1 MNRKLICGTAV
12 LSLIILSAFM
22 SPFFSTDA
30 LTVNIAERLLPP
42 SSLHLFGTD
51 SLGRDLF
58 SRVIAGSRI
67 SLSIA
72 LLVCIISTAAGTA
85 IGLLSRLGKNTD
97 LILMRMCDG
106 MKALPASLLAVLLI
120 LTLGGGRTG
129 IVISL
134 AVVNIPQTARLVR
147 QRAVHIEK
155 QTFVDVQRLM
165 GYSELRILFTTVLR
179 HVKSTLLIQSLLIQS
194 CFIFTSSIIAEAG
207 LSFIGAGLEAGTPSW
222 GNILREAKDVIY
234 QAWWMTAFPAAFVF
248 LTVLSL
254 NLISDGLRERDS
266 VKI

>member
-1 MNRKLICGTAV
+1 MNRKLMCGTAI
-12 LSLIILSAFM
+12 LLLIILSAFI
-22 SPFFSTDA
+22 SPFFSADA
-30 LTVNIAERLLPP
+30 LTVNLAERLLPP
-42 SSLHLFGTD
+42 SSFHLFGTD

-58 SRVIAGSRI
+58 SRVITGARL

-85 IGLLSRLGKNTD
+85 IGLLSRLGKNID

-106 MKALPASLLAVLLI
+106 MKALPSSLLAVLII

-165 GYSELRILFTTVLR
+165 GYSEMRILFTTVLR
-179 HVKSTLLIQSLLIQS
+179 HVKSTLLVQS

-234 QAWWMTAFPAAFVF
+234 QAWWMTAFPAAFIF

>member
-1 MNRKLICGTAV
+1 MITGA
-12 LSLIILSAFM
+12 
-22 SPFFSTDA
+22 
-30 LTVNIAERLLPP
+30 RL
-42 SSLHLFGTD
+42 
-51 SLGRDLF
+51 
-58 SRVIAGSRI
+58 

-97 LILMRMCDG
+97 LVLMRMCDG
-106 MKALPASLLAVLLI
+106 MKALPASLLAVLII

-179 HVKSTLLIQSLLIQS
+179 HVKSTLLIQS

-207 LSFIGAGLEAGTPSW
+207 LSFIGAGLEGAGLEAGTPSW

-234 QAWWMTAFPAAFVF
+234 QAWWMTAFPAVFVF

>member
-1 MNRKLICGTAV
+1 MNRKLMCGTAV
-12 LSLIILSAFM
+12 LSLIMLSAFM
-22 SPFFSTDA
+22 SPFFSADA
-30 LTVNIAERLLPP
+30 LTVNLSERLLPP
-42 SSLHLFGTD
+42 SFLHLFGTD

-58 SRVIAGSRI
+58 SRVIIGARL

-72 LLVCIISTAAGTA
+72 LQVCLISTAAGTA
-85 IGLLSRLGKNTD
+85 AGLLSRLGKNID
-97 LILMRMCDG
+97 LVLMRMCDG
-106 MKALPASLLAVLLI
+106 MKALPASLLAVLII

-147 QRAVHIEK
+147 QRAVHIER

-165 GYSELRILFTTVLR
+165 GYSEMRILFTTVLR
-179 HVKSTLLIQSLLIQS
+179 HVKSTLLIQS

-207 LSFIGAGLEAGTPSW
+207 LSFIGAGLEAGTSSW

-234 QAWWMTAFPAAFVF
+234 QAWWMTAFPAAFIF

>member
-1 MNRKLICGTAV
+1 MNRKLMCGTAV

-22 SPFFSTDA
+22 SPFFSADA

-72 LLVCIISTAAGTA
+72 LLVCIISTAAGTT

-106 MKALPASLLAVLLI
+106 MKALPASLLAVLII

-179 HVKSTLLIQSLLIQS
+179 HVKSTLLIQS

-234 QAWWMTAFPAAFVF
+234 QAWWMTAFPAAFIF

>member
-12 LSLIILSAFM
+12 LSLIMLSAFI
-22 SPFFSTDA
+22 SPFFSNDA
-30 LTVNIAERLLPP
+30 LTVNLAERLLPP

-58 SRVIAGSRI
+58 SRVITGARL

-85 IGLLSRLGKNTD
+85 IGLMSRLGKNTD
-97 LILMRMCDG
+97 LVLMRMCDG
-106 MKALPASLLAVLLI
+106 MKALPASLLAVLII

-134 AVVNIPQTARLVR
+134 AIVNIPQTVRLVR
-147 QRAVHIEK
+147 QRAVHIER

-165 GYSELRILFTTVLR
+165 GYSEMRILFTTVLR
-179 HVKSTLLIQSLLIQS
+179 HVKSTLLIQS

-234 QAWWMTAFPAAFVF
+234 QAWWMTAFPAIFIF

>member
-1 MNRKLICGTAV
+1 MNRKLVCGTAV

-22 SPFFSTDA
+22 SPFFSADA
-30 LTVNIAERLLPP
+30 LTVNLAERLLPP
-42 SSLHLFGTD
+42 SSFHLFGTD

-58 SRVIAGSRI
+58 SRVIAGSRL

-85 IGLLSRLGKNTD
+85 IGLMSRLGKNID

-106 MKALPASLLAVLLI
+106 MKALPASLLAVLII

-134 AVVNIPQTARLVR
+134 AIVNIPQTARLVR
-147 QRAVHIEK
+147 QRAVHIER

-165 GYSELRILFTTVLR
+165 GYSEMRILFTTVLR
-179 HVKSTLLIQSLLIQS
+179 HVKSTLLIQS

-234 QAWWMTAFPAAFVF
+234 QAWWMTAFPAAFIF

-254 NLISDGLRERDS
+254 NIISDGLRERDS

>member
-1 MNRKLICGTAV
+1 MNRKLVCGTAV

-22 SPFFSTDA
+22 SPFFSADA
-30 LTVNIAERLLPP
+30 LTVNLAERLLPP
-42 SSLHLFGTD
+42 SSFHLFGTD

-58 SRVIAGSRI
+58 SRVITGARL

-72 LLVCIISTAAGTA
+72 LQVCLISTAMGTA
-85 IGLLSRLGKNTD
+85 AGLLSRLGKNID

-106 MKALPASLLAVLLI
+106 MKALPASLLAVLII

-134 AVVNIPQTARLVR
+134 AIVNIPQTARLVR
-147 QRAVHIEK
+147 QRAVHIER

-165 GYSELRILFTTVLR
+165 GYSEMRILFTTVLR
-179 HVKSTLLIQSLLIQS
+179 HVKSTLLIQS

-234 QAWWMTAFPAAFVF
+234 QAWWMTAFPAAFIF

>member
-120 LTLGGGRTG
+120 LTLDGGRTG

-179 HVKSTLLIQSLLIQS
+179 HVKSTLLIQS

-207 LSFIGAGLEAGTPSW
+207 LSFIGAGAGLEAGTPSW

>member
-58 SRVIAGSRI
+58 SRVITGARL

-85 IGLLSRLGKNTD
+85 IGLMSRLGKNID
-97 LILMRMCDG
+97 LVLMRVCDG
-106 MKALPASLLAVLLI
+106 MKALPASLLAVLILAVLII

-134 AVVNIPQTARLVR
+134 AIVNIPQTARLVR
-147 QRAVHIEK
+147 QRAVHIER

-165 GYSELRILFTTVLR
+165 GYSEMRILFTTVLR
-179 HVKSTLLIQSLLIQS
+179 HVKSTLLIQS

-234 QAWWMTAFPAAFVF
+234 QAWWMTAFPAAFIF

>member
-1 MNRKLICGTAV
+1 MNRKLVCGIAV
-12 LSLIILSAFM
+12 LSLIMLSAFI
-22 SPFFSTDA
+22 SPFFSADA
-30 LTVNIAERLLPP
+30 LTVNLAERLLPP
-42 SSLHLFGTD
+42 SSFHLFGTD

-58 SRVIAGSRI
+58 SRVVTGARL

-72 LLVCIISTAAGTA
+72 LQVCLISTAAGTA
-85 IGLLSRLGKNTD
+85 AGLLSRLGKNID
-97 LILMRMCDG
+97 LVLMRMCDG
-106 MKALPASLLAVLLI
+106 MKALPASLLAVLII

-134 AVVNIPQTARLVR
+134 AIVNIPQTARLVR
-147 QRAVHIEK
+147 QRAVHIER

-165 GYSELRILFTTVLR
+165 GYSEMRILFTTVLR
-179 HVKSTLLIQSLLIQS
+179 HVKSTLLIQS

-207 LSFIGAGLEAGTPSW
+207 LSFIGVGLEAGTPSW

-234 QAWWMTAFPAAFVF
+234 QAWWMTAFPAVFVF

>member
-1 MNRKLICGTAV
+1 MNRKLVCGITV
-12 LSLIILSAFM
+12 LSLIMFSAFI
-22 SPFFSTDA
+22 SPFFSADA
-30 LTVNIAERLLPP
+30 LTVNLAERLLPP
-42 SSLHLFGTD
+42 SSFHLFGTD

-58 SRVIAGSRI
+58 SRVVTGARL

-72 LLVCIISTAAGTA
+72 LQVCLISTAAGTA
-85 IGLLSRLGKNTD
+85 VGLLSRLGKNTD
-97 LILMRMCDG
+97 LVLMRMCDG
-106 MKALPASLLAVLLI
+106 MKALPASLLAVLIILI
-120 LTLGGGRTG
+120 LDGGRTG

-134 AVVNIPQTARLVR
+134 AIVNIPQTARLVR
-147 QRAVHIEK
+147 QRAVHIER

-165 GYSELRILFTTVLR
+165 GYSEMRILFTTVLR
-179 HVKSTLLIQSLLIQS
+179 HVKSTLLIQS

-234 QAWWMTAFPAAFVF
+234 QAWWMTAFPAVFVF

>member
-1 MNRKLICGTAV
+1 MNRKLVCGIAV
-12 LSLIILSAFM
+12 LSLIMLSAFI
-22 SPFFSTDA
+22 SPFFSADA
-30 LTVNIAERLLPP
+30 LTVNLAERLLPP
-42 SSLHLFGTD
+42 SSFHLFGTD

-58 SRVIAGSRI
+58 SRVITGSRI

-85 IGLLSRLGKNTD
+85 IGLMSRLGKNID
-97 LILMRMCDG
+97 LVLMRVCDG
-106 MKALPASLLAVLLI
+106 MKALPASLLAVLIILI
-120 LTLGGGRTG
+120 LDGGRTG

-179 HVKSTLLIQSLLIQS
+179 HVKSTLLIQS

-234 QAWWMTAFPAAFVF
+234 QAWWMTAFPAAFIF

>member
-120 LTLGGGRTG
+120 LTLGVGRTV
-129 IVISL
+129 IVIS
-134 AVVNIPQTARLVR
+134 IPGE
-147 QRAVHIEK
+147 I
-155 QTFVDVQRLM
+155 
-165 GYSELRILFTTVLR
+165 
-179 HVKSTLLIQSLLIQS
+179 
-194 CFIFTSSIIAEAG
+194 
-207 LSFIGAGLEAGTPSW
+207 P
-222 GNILREAKDVIY
+222 
-234 QAWWMTAFPAAFVF
+234 
-248 LTVLSL
+248 
-254 NLISDGLRERDS
+254 DGLVVRHDAVLVPDGLHLRVLDGRE
-266 VKI
+266 